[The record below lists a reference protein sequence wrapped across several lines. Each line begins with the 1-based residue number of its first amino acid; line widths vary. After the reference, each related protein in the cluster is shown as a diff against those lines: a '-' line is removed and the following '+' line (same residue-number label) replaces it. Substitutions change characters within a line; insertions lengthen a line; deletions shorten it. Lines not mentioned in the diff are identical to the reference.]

1 MEISLDTPITKL
13 TTDLIKINFA
23 QTDVSFDDS
32 AEKARCLIYYNAFSR
47 NKENWMFNVTAKL
60 ENLTNAKEILCTI
73 NTDKGW
79 VIRKY
84 KMDEYVVSYNQPF
97 LNMSG
102 RPSTFGPGNV
112 DEKFQINEIL
122 AYR

>member
-1 MEISLDTPITKL
+1 MDILMDTPIAEL
-13 TTDLIKINFA
+13 TNDLIKTVFA

-32 AEKARCLIYYNAFSR
+32 AEKARCLIYYTAFAR
-47 NKENWMFNVTAKL
+47 NKENWMFGVTL
-60 ENLTNAKEILCTI
+60 RPENLTKAKEILCTI

-102 RPSTFGPGNV
+102 RPSTFGPGNA